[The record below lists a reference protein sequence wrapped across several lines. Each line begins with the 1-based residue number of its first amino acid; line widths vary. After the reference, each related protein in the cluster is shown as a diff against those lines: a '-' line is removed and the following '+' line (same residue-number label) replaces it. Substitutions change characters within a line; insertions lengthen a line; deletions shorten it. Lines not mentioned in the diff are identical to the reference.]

1 MTVLFL
7 SRLNRTVT
15 SIYRDMNAGQEDA
28 GGQTPPP
35 DWELVA
41 TEVPCRATVTAAVEP
56 VDAEKTVVVE
66 DRRVALPLDTDV
78 TEADQLGAITFEDG
92 TVITEET
99 AKGIVAGRWWESH
112 SAAGLVSRVVT
123 EPAKHDGVRIVGKV
137 GTTHRYGF
145 YGLFLEREQPFMR
158 PVADETFPH
167 LAERIRGF

>member
-1 MTVLFL
+1 MSVVW
-7 SRLNRTVT
+7 NGKAIIAEVEART
-15 SIYRDMNAGQEDA
+15 R
-28 GGQTPPP
+28 
-35 DWELVA
+35 
-41 TEVPCRATVTAAVEP
+41 
-56 VDAEKTVVVE
+56 K
-66 DRRVALPLDTDV
+66 
-78 TEADQLGAITFEDG
+78 AIDD
-92 TVITEET
+92 ITEET

>member
-66 DRRVALPLDTDV
+66 DRRVAVPVDTDV
-78 TEADQLGAITFEDG
+78 TEADQLGAIAFEDG
-92 TVITEET
+92 TVKFPGPMNVRGVYAYSDHLE
-99 AKGIVAGRWWESH
+99 
-112 SAAGLVSRVVT
+112 LVV
-123 EPAKHDGVRIVGKV
+123 
-137 GTTHRYGF
+137 
-145 YGLFLEREQPFMR
+145 EQ
-158 PVADETFPH
+158 
-167 LAERIRGF
+167 IR